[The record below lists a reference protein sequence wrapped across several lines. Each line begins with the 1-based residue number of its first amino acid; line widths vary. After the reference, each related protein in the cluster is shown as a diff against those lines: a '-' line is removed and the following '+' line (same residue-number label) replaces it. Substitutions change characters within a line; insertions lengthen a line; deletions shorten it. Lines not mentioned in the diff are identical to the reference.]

1 MARRW
6 WLAAAAAVVVAAQLV
21 FVVPELAAAAP
32 LPAWAQRAPVVRVFD
47 ANIDSSQ
54 DFYAGYVQG
63 IEQDRPDLVTLE
75 EFTPTGPERHVRLR
89 AC

>member
-1 MARRW
+1 MVAAGALVARRW

-32 LPAWAQRAPVVRVFD
+32 LPAWAQSAPEVRVSD

-54 DFYAGYVQG
+54 DFYAGYVRG
-63 IEQDRPDLVTLE
+63 IEQDRP
-75 EFTPTGPERHVRLR
+75 TGDFGGVHSARP
-89 AC
+89 